1 MFVPKAKSKSHS
13 KTGRKNKEFLKKSIK
28 LTRTEKN
35 ILIEEE
41 VIDMEFLSPQSKHP
55 QTGAMSI
62 NKKVFKKSGK
72 GKYSIIDSEIN
83 SSGNMNHK

>member
-41 VIDMEFLSPQSKHP
+41 VINDPF
-55 QTGAMSI
+55 
-62 NKKVFKKSGK
+62 NKITHKSTLRL
-72 GKYSIIDSEIN
+72 I
-83 SSGNMNHK
+83 